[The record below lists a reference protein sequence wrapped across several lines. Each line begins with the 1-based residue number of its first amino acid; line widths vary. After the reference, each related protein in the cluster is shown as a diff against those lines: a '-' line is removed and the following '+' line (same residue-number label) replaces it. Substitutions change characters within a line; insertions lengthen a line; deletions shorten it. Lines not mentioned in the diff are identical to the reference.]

1 MRLLS
6 LIVLLTSP
14 VLATEPGAS
23 ITLDPT
29 EMEDIKQTVFGGGA
43 VKVQS
48 LPEPGAIALN
58 EESLWMV
65 EQCWLGAMS
74 AAGDVQTIL
83 LLSLLQKLNPLLPM
97 EVYPRMY
104 ADAVALHRSATA
116 GDAVAVANLES
127 CLSSGKLP
135 GGLLFI
141 RSERLASQLRTM
153 VETHTFVITE

>member
-1 MRLLS
+1 MRVLS
-6 LIVLLTSP
+6 LIALLSSS

-29 EMEDIKQTVFGGGA
+29 EMEDIKQMVFGGGA

-48 LPEPGAIALN
+48 LPVPGAIALD
-58 EESLWMV
+58 EDSLWVV

-83 LLSLLQKLNPLLPM
+83 LLSLLQKLNPGLPM
-97 EVYPRMY
+97 EVYPRLY
-104 ADAVALHRSATA
+104 ADALVLHRRAAT

-127 CLSSGKLP
+127 CLSCGKLP
-135 GGLLFI
+135 GGLLFMH
-141 RSERLASQLRTM
+141 SERLALNLRSM
-153 VETHTFVITE
+153 IEKQSYVITE

>member
-6 LIVLLTSP
+6 LFALLTSS

-29 EMEDIKQTVFGGGA
+29 EMEEIKQLVFGGGA
-43 VKVQS
+43 VQVQS
-48 LPEPGAIALN
+48 PHEPGTIALD
-58 EESLWMV
+58 EDSLWV
-65 EQCWLGAMS
+65 IEQFWLGAMS

-97 EVYPRMY
+97 EAYPRLY
-104 ADAVALHRSATA
+104 ADALSLHRSAA
-116 GDAVAVANLES
+116 DGDAVAVANLES
-127 CLSSGKLP
+127 CLSCGKLP

-141 RSERLASQLRTM
+141 RSERLSLQLRTM
-153 VETHTFVITE
+153 VEKQSFVITE